1 MNTYYLHA
9 NILVNWKFQPSYFVA
24 EQGEA
29 LSEATFFRAFYP
41 IK

>member
-1 MNTYYLHA
+1 MNTHYFHA
-9 NILVNWKFQPSYFVA
+9 NILVNWKFQPFYFVA

-29 LSEATFFRAFYP
+29 LSEATFFRAFYT